1 MIPYE
6 EALST
11 SAISTSNWG
20 PLWWEMKS
28 LEWDQFTK
36 WKGKHRLRSSST
48 SKPHWCCPSDKDV
61 HFSGCTFL
69 HILLTGCQRS
79 TFKMTNDTH
88 EMNPITQIEKETS
101 HKRGCQTWQHF
112 VKQNN
117 HTILKQDVSQAHGLK
132 WRSINLPSGCRTQS
146 KSFKLRIGWT
156 VWSKA
161 LLTKTKWK

>member
-11 SAISTSNWG
+11 SEISTSYWG

-28 LEWDQFTK
+28 LEWYQFTK
-36 WKGKHRLRSSST
+36 WKGKHRLRSPST

-69 HILLTGCQRS
+69 HILLTGCQTS
-79 TFKMTNDTH
+79 TFKMTNITH
-88 EMNPITQIEKETS
+88 EMNPITPKLKKQHPTQEAV
-101 HKRGCQTWQHF
+101 KRDNILSSKKCS
-112 VKQNN
+112 N
-117 HTILKQDVSQAHGLK
+117 HSHGLK